1 MTFQEASSLVSN
13 MSLNPY
19 YYNNELYTAIVVPEI
34 INDRIKF
41 IADLKEGKVT
51 VNGSFVKY
59 ILRAKIAGLTI
70 INIIKL
76 LIAKFITLFEV
87 V

>member
-13 MSLNPY
+13 MSLNTY

-51 VNGSFVKY
+51 VNGSFEYSSDNNFIVYGYMNK
-59 ILRAKIAGLTI
+59 AF
-70 INIIKL
+70 NI
-76 LIAKFITLFEV
+76 
-87 V
+87 

>member
-19 YYNNELYTAIVVPEI
+19 YYNNELYTAIVVPEV

-51 VNGSFVKY
+51 VNDSFEY
-59 ILRAKIAGLTI
+59 SSDNNFI
-70 INIIKL
+70 IYAYMNKSFNI
-76 LIAKFITLFEV
+76 
-87 V
+87 

>member
-51 VNGSFVKY
+51 VNGSFEHSSDNNFIVYGYMNK
-59 ILRAKIAGLTI
+59 AF
-70 INIIKL
+70 NI
-76 LIAKFITLFEV
+76 
-87 V
+87 

>member
-51 VNGSFVKY
+51 VNGSFEYSSDNNFIFVKQ
-59 ILRAKIAGLTI
+59 I
-70 INIIKL
+70 
-76 LIAKFITLFEV
+76 
-87 V
+87 

>member
-19 YYNNELYTAIVVPEI
+19 YYNNELYTAIVVPEV

-51 VNGSFVKY
+51 VNDSFEYSPDNNFIVYGYMNK
-59 ILRAKIAGLTI
+59 AF
-70 INIIKL
+70 NI
-76 LIAKFITLFEV
+76 
-87 V
+87 

>member
-19 YYNNELYTAIVVPEI
+19 YYNNELYTAIVVPEV

-51 VNGSFVKY
+51 VNGSFEY
-59 ILRAKIAGLTI
+59 SSD
-70 INIIKL
+70 N
-76 LIAKFITLFEV
+76 KFIVYGYMNKAFNI
-87 V
+87 

>member
-19 YYNNELYTAIVVPEI
+19 YYNNELYTAIVVPEV
-34 INDRIKF
+34 INGRIKF

-51 VNGSFVKY
+51 VNDSFEYSSDNNFIVYGYMNK
-59 ILRAKIAGLTI
+59 AF
-70 INIIKL
+70 NI
-76 LIAKFITLFEV
+76 
-87 V
+87 

>member
-19 YYNNELYTAIVVPEI
+19 YYNNELYTAVVVPEI

-51 VNGSFVKY
+51 VNDSFEYSSDNNFIVYGYMNK
-59 ILRAKIAGLTI
+59 AF
-70 INIIKL
+70 NI
-76 LIAKFITLFEV
+76 
-87 V
+87 

>member
-51 VNGSFVKY
+51 VNSSFEYSSDNNFIVYGYMNK
-59 ILRAKIAGLTI
+59 AF
-70 INIIKL
+70 NI
-76 LIAKFITLFEV
+76 
-87 V
+87 

>member
-19 YYNNELYTAIVVPEI
+19 YYNNELYTAIVVPEV

-51 VNGSFVKY
+51 VNDSFKY
-59 ILRAKIAGLTI
+59 SSNNSFIVYGYMNKAF
-70 INIIKL
+70 NI
-76 LIAKFITLFEV
+76 
-87 V
+87 

>member
-13 MSLNPY
+13 MSLNTY

-34 INDRIKF
+34 INNRIKF

-51 VNGSFVKY
+51 VNDSFEYSSDNNFIVYGYMNK
-59 ILRAKIAGLTI
+59 AF
-70 INIIKL
+70 NI
-76 LIAKFITLFEV
+76 
-87 V
+87 

>member
-19 YYNNELYTAIVVPEI
+19 YYNNELYTAIVVPEV

-41 IADLKEGKVT
+41 IADLKEGKVP
-51 VNGSFVKY
+51 VNDSFEYSSDNNFIVYGYMNK
-59 ILRAKIAGLTI
+59 AF
-70 INIIKL
+70 NI
-76 LIAKFITLFEV
+76 
-87 V
+87 

>member
-19 YYNNELYTAIVVPEI
+19 YYNNELYTAIVVPEV

-51 VNGSFVKY
+51 VNDSFEYSCDNNFIVYGYMNK
-59 ILRAKIAGLTI
+59 AF
-70 INIIKL
+70 NI
-76 LIAKFITLFEV
+76 
-87 V
+87 

>member
-19 YYNNELYTAIVVPEI
+19 YNNELYTAIVVPEV

-51 VNGSFVKY
+51 VNDSFEYSSDNNFIVYGYMNK
-59 ILRAKIAGLTI
+59 AF
-70 INIIKL
+70 NI
-76 LIAKFITLFEV
+76 
-87 V
+87 

>member
-51 VNGSFVKY
+51 VNESFKY
-59 ILRAKIAGLTI
+59 TSD
-70 INIIKL
+70 NN
-76 LIAKFITLFEV
+76 FIV
-87 V
+87 YG

>member
-1 MTFQEASSLVSN
+1 

-51 VNGSFVKY
+51 VNGSFEYSSDNNFIVYGYMNK
-59 ILRAKIAGLTI
+59 AF
-70 INIIKL
+70 NI
-76 LIAKFITLFEV
+76 
-87 V
+87 